1 VDRFAESLG
10 LPGTPKIK
18 FLNKEIAKKKKNASR
33 TLEAAQAEVEKE
45 REEEESEESSAGE
58 SDGGESSE
66 EDEDGEGMQTAIS
79 KVRFSLPIPHDHELT
94 FLLAERC
101 PNQIRPHV

>member
-1 VDRFAESLG
+1 MDRFAESLG
-10 LPGTPKIK
+10 LPGTPKNK

-33 TLEAAQAEVEKE
+33 MVEAAQAEIEKE
-45 REEEESEESSAGE
+45 REEEESSAGE

-66 EDEDGEGMQTAIS
+66 EDENNKGVQTAIS
-79 KVRFSLPIPHDHELT
+79 KVRFSLPIPHYYKLT
-94 FLLAERC
+94 FLLAECC

>member
-1 VDRFAESLG
+1 MDRFAESLG

-33 TLEAAQAEVEKE
+33 TVEAAQAEIEKE
-45 REEEESEESSAGE
+45 REEEESSAGE

-66 EDEDGEGMQTAIS
+66 EDEDSKGVQTAIS
-79 KVRFSLPIPHDHELT
+79 KVRFFLLIPHDYKLT

-101 PNQIRPHV
+101 PNKIRPHV

>member
-33 TLEAAQAEVEKE
+33 TVEAAQAEVEKE

-66 EDEDGEGMQTAIS
+66 EENGEGVQTALS
-79 KVRFSLPIPHDHELT
+79 KVRFSLPILHDHQLT

>member
-1 VDRFAESLG
+1 M
-10 LPGTPKIK
+10 
-18 FLNKEIAKKKKNASR
+18 
-33 TLEAAQAEVEKE
+33 EAAQAEIEKE
-45 REEEESEESSAGE
+45 REEEESSAGE

-66 EDEDGEGMQTAIS
+66 EEDSEGVQTAIS
-79 KVRFSLPIPHDHELT
+79 KVRFSLPIPHDYKLT

>member
-1 VDRFAESLG
+1 MDRFAESLG

-33 TLEAAQAEVEKE
+33 TVEAAQAEIEKE
-45 REEEESEESSAGE
+45 REAEESNAGE

-66 EDEDGEGMQTAIS
+66 EDEDSEGVQTAVS
-79 KVRFSLPIPHDHELT
+79 KVRFSLPIPHDDKST

-101 PNQIRPHV
+101 QNKIRPHV